1 MFRQLQILFGYLEL
15 TERTA
20 YDPTAFVYSFK
31 TFGEPTNPR
40 EQRDAQEFL
49 NEFFDQIEDKI
60 KDSDQKYL
68 LADIF
73 QGTSITQKVCESCNH
88 VERRV
93 EPFYTQTL

>member
-1 MFRQLQILFGYLEL
+1 MLQQFYMIPAFRYSLLKVNDQTAENIVEHRDKTFDDNMFRQLQILFGYLEL

-49 NEFFDQIEDKI
+49 NEFFD
-60 KDSDQKYL
+60 
-68 LADIF
+68 
-73 QGTSITQKVCESCNH
+73 
-88 VERRV
+88 
-93 EPFYTQTL
+93 

>member
-49 NEFFDQIEDKI
+49 NEFFD
-60 KDSDQKYL
+60 
-68 LADIF
+68 
-73 QGTSITQKVCESCNH
+73 
-88 VERRV
+88 
-93 EPFYTQTL
+93 